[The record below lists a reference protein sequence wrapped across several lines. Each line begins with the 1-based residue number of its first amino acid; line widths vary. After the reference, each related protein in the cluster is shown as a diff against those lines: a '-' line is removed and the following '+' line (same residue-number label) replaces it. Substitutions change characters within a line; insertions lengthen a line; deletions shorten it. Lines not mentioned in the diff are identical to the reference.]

1 MILDIFKAAKN
12 LKVEKNNKSENI
24 DPNKP
29 IGVNEISKSVE
40 KNDKFDPNKLIEVS
54 SNRETDLKN
63 HKSDINKSTTESIDK
78 EPRRIEC
85 INEKL
90 KDKVHPSTGVR
101 FVEKIISKLNG
112 EKIIGVFPQFE
123 SKFDVMLPK
132 ELFTEKDRKQAAEC
146 NKQLKEAIEK
156 NPSLR
161 EQFNEEQLEQIEDG
175 ETPDGYVWHHNEEE
189 GKMQLVDF
197 ETHQATGHTG
207 GKYVWGEGNR

>member
-1 MILDIFKAAKN
+1 MILDK
-12 LKVEKNNKSENI
+12 LKTPNDLKGENVNKTENI
-24 DPNKP
+24 DPNKL
-29 IGVNEISKSVE
+29 IGITDISKSVE
-40 KNDKFDPNKLIEVS
+40 KNDKLNPNKLIEFS
-54 SNRETDLKN
+54 SNREADLKD
-63 HKSDINKSTTESIDK
+63 HKSDIDKSTTESIDT
-78 EPRRIEC
+78 EPRHLKC

-90 KDKVHPSTGVR
+90 KDKINPITGVKY
-101 FVEKIISKLNG
+101 VEKIISKLNG

-146 NKQLKEAIEK
+146 NNQLKEAIEK

-197 ETHQATGHTG
+197 ETHQATRHTG